1 MEPKYLYLF
10 KSRDGYY
17 KIGISSNV
25 ESRLASIRTSNH
37 DHVDIVFA
45 RKVKEALSLEQ
56 ELHKRYA
63 HRISRKDGEWF
74 SLTSE
79 EVIDIC
85 IEINLAEGEKP
96 KAENHLLEKTLQ
108 KFLAGQEQILTLLK
122 NQKIRQ
128 ESVSEKSPQQ
138 EPRQLSPA
146 TQVSTQKKQDDVL
159 IKDAIDIISK
169 EGRASASL
177 LQSKL
182 SIGYARA
189 ARIIDKLEELG
200 IVGPHNGSLP
210 RTIKTSTGGQLPY
223 RSILFSKP
231 S

>member
-25 ESRLASIRTSNH
+25 ESRLASIRISNH
-37 DHVDIVFA
+37 DHVEIVFA
-45 RKVKEALSLEQ
+45 RKVKDALSLEQ
-56 ELHKRYA
+56 ELHKKYV

-85 IEINLAEGEKP
+85 IEINLKEGEKP
-96 KAENHLLEKTLQ
+96 KVENHLLEKTLQ
-108 KFLAGQEQILTLLK
+108 KFLVAQEQILMLLT
-122 NQKIRQ
+122 NQQLRKELVVEKALQ
-128 ESVSEKSPQQ
+128 E

-146 TQVSTQKKQDDVL
+146 TEISTQKKQDDVL

-189 ARIIDKLEELG
+189 ARIMDKLEELE

-210 RTIKTSTGGQLPY
+210 RIIKIPIGGQIPY
-223 RSILFSKP
+223 GSILFSKT